1 MHLDYQT
8 SKYKG
13 KVYKYYHIAESYRE
27 GGKVHKNRLFP
38 LGKLTDQQAQ
48 KIRLI
53 CKLISNPDEQVSTL
67 GNIVAQECVS
77 YLDVAVVNQL
87 WEAWQLSDAFTFDRT
102 RGDLSTDVVAKV
114 LTINRCLDPCSHYS
128 VPQWVRRTALPDIL
142 SDQILKLNDDK
153 IYYELSKIQKNKP
166 AIEYFLFKKTYEQ
179 DPQSY
184 DYVNYDLSSSYFVG
198 FRCKLS
204 AFGISKDG
212 KPHYKQVILALM
224 INSRGYPF
232 KWDVFPG
239 NMPEIDTMEQLIR
252 SCAHRFKLKN
262 ISMVFDRGLVS
273 DENLNL
279 IEEREL
285 KFITALDSDQI
296 AKVPHIDLQAFKDLH
311 SDTALEAIPQLPEF
325 TKFDSSLYYTDL
337 PLEGKRRY
345 ILGINPERFIQDRK
359 TRKEKM
365 ECFRRFIAQTNKSL
379 KKAKR
384 ERKPDPTRNKV
395 FDELRRL
402 KIKKY
407 YNDPQLEE
415 IYVDVTLKSGKRKK
429 LRSFQVKVKENK
441 QKILKE
447 RLTDGLCVFVTNHVD
462 KQRAKYLLPPKRII
476 EAYREKTQIEDAFK
490 NIKSFVKI
498 RPFFVNKDEHV
509 KAVYTICV
517 LSYFINRFLS
527 EKRKAA
533 EGKDYLNSKR
543 LYAPFKSCKLVTLL
557 ETLSGHTKKDIIP
570 LSDEQKAILHG
581 IVPESS
587 IKFKPRYSSI
597 KHCSP

>member
-8 SKYKG
+8 SKYKD
-13 KVYKYYHIAESYRE
+13 KVYKYYHIAEAYRE
-27 GGKVHKNRLFP
+27 GGKSKKNRLFP
-38 LGKLTDQQAQ
+38 LGKLTDEQAQ

-53 CKLISNPDEQVSTL
+53 CKVISNPDEQVTTL
-67 GNIVAQECVS
+67 ADIVAQECVN

-87 WEAWQLSDAFTFDRT
+87 WESWQLSEAFSFDVT
-102 RGDLSTDVVAKV
+102 RGDLSTDLVAKV

-128 VPQWVRRTALPDIL
+128 VPEWIRGTALPEIL
-142 SDQILKLNDDK
+142 GDQLLDLNDDK
-153 IYYELSKIQKNKP
+153 IYYELSKIHKNKP
-166 AIEYFLFKKTYEQ
+166 AIEYFLFKKSYEQ

-184 DYVNYDLSSSYFVG
+184 DYVNYDLTSSYFVG

-212 KPHYKQVILALM
+212 KPHCKQVILALM

-239 NMPEIDTMEQLIR
+239 NMPEIDTMEKVIK
-252 SCAHRFKLKN
+252 SCAYRFKLRN

-279 IEEREL
+279 IEEKEL
-285 KFITALDSDQI
+285 KFISALDSDQI
-296 AKVPHIDLQAFKDLH
+296 PNVPNIDLQVFKDLDP
-311 SDTALEAIPQLPEF
+311 DTALELIPQFPGF
-325 TKFDSSLYYTDL
+325 TKFDSSLYYRDL

-365 ECFRRFIAQTNKSL
+365 ACFRRFIAQTNKSL

-384 ERKPDPTRNKV
+384 DRKADPTRNNV
-395 FDELRRL
+395 LNELRRL

-407 YNDPQLEE
+407 YKDPQLDE
-415 IYVDVTLKSGKRKK
+415 IYVNVTLKSGKRKK
-429 LRSFQVKVKENK
+429 VKSFRVTVKEKK
-441 QKILKE
+441 QKIAKE
-447 RLTDGLCVFVTNHVD
+447 KLTDGLCVFVTNHVE
-462 KQRAKYLLPPKRII
+462 KQQGEYLFPAKYII
-476 EAYREKTQIEDAFK
+476 QAYREKTQIEDAFK

-517 LSYFINRFLS
+517 LSYFINRYLS
-527 EKRKAA
+527 EKRKIS
-533 EGKDYLNSKR
+533 EGKDYLNSKQ

-557 ETLSGHTKKDIIP
+557 ETLSGLTKKDIIP
-570 LSDEQKAILHG
+570 LSAEQKATLQGILS
-581 IVPESS
+581 ESA
-587 IKFKPRYSSI
+587 IKFKPTYSPM
-597 KHCSP
+597 K